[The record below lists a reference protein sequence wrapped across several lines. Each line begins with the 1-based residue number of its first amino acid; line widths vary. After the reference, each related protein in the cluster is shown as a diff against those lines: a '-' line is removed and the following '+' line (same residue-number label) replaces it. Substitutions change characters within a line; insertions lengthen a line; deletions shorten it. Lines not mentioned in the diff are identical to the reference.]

1 MQKHAV
7 HVLKICL
14 SYLAELKTTNSRWQS
29 YGNDSVVAPYPKVG
43 RRLPE
48 YRNHTLVTSNSK

>member
-1 MQKHAV
+1 MKKHAV
-7 HVLKICL
+7 HVFKIRL

-48 YRNHTLVTSNSK
+48 